1 MEYMDIYK
9 QFLGVVMIGNDWDIV
24 LKSVWESPGFHK
36 FMDKVKEEYKNY
48 TCYPAYENIFNALK
62 STPYSKVKIVI
73 LGQDPYHGEGEAHG
87 LSFSVQEGVKLPPS
101 LQNIYKELYDDLG
114 IKNGPSGDLTPWTK
128 EGVLL
133 LNSVLTVRKDSPASH
148 KELGWQLLTDHIIK
162 LINLKEEPV
171 VFILWGNFARSKKVF
186 ITNPKH
192 LIIES
197 THPSPF
203 SARNG
208 FFGSKPFSK
217 ANNFLK
223 KNNIKE
229 VNFTL
234 PNHY

>member
-1 MEYMDIYK
+1 
-9 QFLGVVMIGNDWDIV
+9 MIGNDWDIV
-24 LKSVWESPGFHK
+24 LKSVWESEGFNK
-36 FMDKVKEEYKNY
+36 FMNKVKEEYKNY

-101 LQNIYKELYDDLG
+101 LQNIYKELYDDLV

-133 LNSVLTVRKDSPASH
+133 LNSVLTVRKDMPASH
-148 KELGWQLLTDHIIK
+148 KDLGWQLLTDHIIK
-162 LINLKEEPV
+162 LINLKKEPV

-192 LIIES
+192 LVIES

-234 PNHY
+234 PSHY